1 MRTFLLG
8 IVVGLLIVVV
18 GAGALLVSVSH
29 PRDTSARPPSST
41 AKASL
46 TPPSDLRKGETWLRT
61 AVLDSSA
68 VVTTEGGFQDVHA
81 TASDVR
87 MSSRGLRVG
96 ALAIDATLP
105 FTTAA
110 RQVGGGVQLYAAAGG
125 LAGVRRPTD
134 LLGRTILLQATGA
147 VTAQGGQL
155 VIEPQTVDLGGP
167 SALNGVLSAAARSLV
182 TIRQT
187 VQGLPH
193 GMQLTHVTVGPNG
206 FRVHLEG
213 AGVVLTSS

>member
-8 IVVGLLIVVV
+8 VVVGLLIVVA
-18 GAGALLVSVSH
+18 GAGALLVAVSH
-29 PRDTSARPPSST
+29 PGGSAAPPAPSGT
-41 AKASL
+41 ASL

-61 AVLDSSA
+61 ATLDSSA

-87 MSSRGLRVG
+87 MTSHGLRAG

-105 FTTAA
+105 FATAG
-110 RQVGGGVQLYAAAGG
+110 RQVGSGVQLYAAGGG
-125 LAGVRRPTD
+125 LAGVRRPTEI
-134 LLGRTILLQATGA
+134 LGRTVLLQATGA
-147 VTAQGGQL
+147 VSAQGGQL

-167 SALNGVLSAAARSLV
+167 RSLNGLLSAAARNLV

-187 VQGLPH
+187 VHGLPA
-193 GMQLTHVTVGPNG
+193 GMRLTRVSVGPAG

-213 AGVVLTSS
+213 SGVALAS

>member
-8 IVVGLLIVVV
+8 VVVGLLIVALA
-18 GAGALLVSVSH
+18 AGALLVAVSH
-29 PRDTSARPPSST
+29 PSST
-41 AKASL
+41 AAPPAPSATASL

-68 VVTTEGGFQDVHA
+68 VVTTEGGFQDIRA

-87 MSSRGLRVG
+87 MTSHGLRAGV
-96 ALAIDATLP
+96 LAIDATLP
-105 FTTAA
+105 FATAA
-110 RQVGGGVQLYAAAGG
+110 RQVGGGVQLYAAGGG
-125 LAGVRRPTD
+125 LAGVRRPTQ
-134 LLGRTILLQATGA
+134 LLGRTVLLQATGA
-147 VTAQGGQL
+147 VAAQDGQL

-167 SALNGVLSAAARSLV
+167 SSLNTLLSAVARNLV

-187 VQGLPH
+187 VQGLPT
-193 GMQLTHVTVGPNG
+193 GMRLTRVTVGPAG

-213 AGVVLTSS
+213 SG